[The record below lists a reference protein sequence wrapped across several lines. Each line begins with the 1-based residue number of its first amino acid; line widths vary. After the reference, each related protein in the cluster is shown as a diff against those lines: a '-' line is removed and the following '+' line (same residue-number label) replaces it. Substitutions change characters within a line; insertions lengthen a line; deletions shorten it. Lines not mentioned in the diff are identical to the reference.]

1 VSPSPAPSCWFG
13 GKGILTRSVC
23 QNLGIE
29 TTGIYPPRH
38 VLAHTLNLKHRKE
51 PEYSN
56 QAIQARIEGIV
67 ILSAR
72 IDGEGA
78 PRDLKVVKPLGYGLD
93 EKAME
98 AAAGWRFERPLS
110 NGDDSPIPLTFE
122 VQFRL
127 PRSPEAKP

>member
-1 VSPSPAPSCWFG
+1 MLVWGQRDIDAERLP
-13 GKGILTRSVC
+13 
-23 QNLGIE
+23 NLGIE

-78 PRDLKVVKPLGYGLD
+78 PRDLKVVKPLGHGLD
-93 EKAME
+93 EKAIE
-98 AAAGWRFERPLS
+98 AAAGWRFERPLL